1 MVCALMSQSRL
12 LSLASFQPDVE
23 FLPRLSALVQ
33 AMIEQEGWVFGCET
47 SAIPAADIAAPDRLL
62 PLVLQR
68 SASWMRESM
77 GHAAAMDYRLCLDPL
92 PGRDTPPICSAVP
105 EPSRPTASLVTW
117 ALFVR
122 QALGDWVDRHPD
134 LVAKGQPVPL
144 DSWYQDWV
152 EDLDQ
157 GRVELLPA
165 LPRQAPSLPPASR
178 SPLKSSVEVVPQSL
192 GRPGNVG

>member
-1 MVCALMSQSRL
+1 MSQSRL
-12 LSLASFQPDVE
+12 LSLASSQPDAN

-62 PLVLQR
+62 PLVLHR
-68 SASWMRESM
+68 SATWMTESL
-77 GHAAAMDYRLCLDPL
+77 GHAAAMDYRMCLEPL
-92 PGRDTPPICSAVP
+92 PGRDVAPICSAVP

-134 LVAKGQPVPL
+134 LVAAKQPVPL
-144 DSWYQDWV
+144 DSWYQEWV
-152 EDLDQ
+152 ADLDS
-157 GRVELLPA
+157 GRLELLPA
-165 LPRQAPSLPPASR
+165 APRTAPLGLPDNGY
-178 SPLKSSVEVVPQSL
+178 SPLRPAVTAVPQPVA
-192 GRPGNVG
+192 RPGNAG